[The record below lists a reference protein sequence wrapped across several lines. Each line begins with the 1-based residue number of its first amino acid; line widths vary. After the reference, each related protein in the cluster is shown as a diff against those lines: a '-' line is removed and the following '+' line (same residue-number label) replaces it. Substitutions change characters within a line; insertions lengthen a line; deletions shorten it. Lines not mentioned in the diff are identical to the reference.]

1 MCKLLLAA
9 GANIDS
15 RIRVPPLS
23 WCRGEAERLTG
34 IYPKERR
41 EDLRHWRSR
50 WTRQVRT
57 FRPSFSRRP
66 TRPVSRQRPPQ
77 NFFSDD
83 STPVQL
89 ARTLGHIAVVKLLEG
104 WPHKAPIRAR
114 MWKKRL
120 QPAMVL
126 QEKQRVGD
134 SWGAWREAELE
145 AEEAELEA
153 YDLDDDFDLKQ
164 QRALMW
170 QVRREQHRT
179 AANAAETD
187 AAEAT
192 SQQTAGPKESM
203 HQPKANAMRC
213 SRHFFLPAE
222 SPGRLMSLQE
232 ASEHS
237 STCTS
242 R

>member
-114 MWKKRL
+114 MWKKKL

-170 QVRREQHRT
+170 QVRREQRT
-179 AANAAETD
+179 EQRQM
-187 AAEAT
+187 
-192 SQQTAGPKESM
+192 QQRRMQQRQHLSRPQGPR
-203 HQPKANAMRC
+203 NR
-213 SRHFFLPAE
+213 
-222 SPGRLMSLQE
+222 
-232 ASEHS
+232 
-237 STCTS
+237 CTS
-242 R
+242 RRQTRCDARDIFFCQPKVQVD